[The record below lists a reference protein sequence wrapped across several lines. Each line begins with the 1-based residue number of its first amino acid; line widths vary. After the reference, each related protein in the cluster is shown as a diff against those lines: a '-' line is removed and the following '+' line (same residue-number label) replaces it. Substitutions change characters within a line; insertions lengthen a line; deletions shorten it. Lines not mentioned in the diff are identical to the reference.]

1 MNRMRI
7 IELVIDNEIDGIDAV
22 SVVDY
27 PAMESNFIALA
38 KEYEVKLAEVDAE
51 KRILMGAAL
60 IPNKQI
66 YRRDGE
72 DEYYIF
78 FSKDTIKKASE
89 LFLQKGNQSKSTIQH
104 QDKLEGMTVVESWII
119 EDEQFDKSRKYDFNL
134 PVGTW
139 MISMKVENDDVWN
152 RVKSG
157 EIKGFSIEGSF
168 ADKLELKKHE
178 DVINQIIKV
187 LENGI

>member
-38 KEYEVKLAEVDAE
+38 KEYEVKLAEVDSE

-66 YRRDGE
+66 YR
-72 DEYYIF
+72 
-78 FSKDTIKKASE
+78 K
-89 LFLQKGNQSKSTIQH
+89 N
-104 QDKLEGMTVVESWII
+104 
-119 EDEQFDKSRKYDFNL
+119 
-134 PVGTW
+134 
-139 MISMKVENDDVWN
+139 
-152 RVKSG
+152 
-157 EIKGFSIEGSF
+157 
-168 ADKLELKKHE
+168 
-178 DVINQIIKV
+178 
-187 LENGI
+187 